1 MYIDVKIVNSS
12 VCVPVAVPVKHP
24 ESLPDVF
31 AVLVLL
37 HLLLHHG
44 EELREVDAAVT
55 VHVNLHP

>member
-1 MYIDVKIVNSS
+1 MSKLLNSS
-12 VCVPVAVPVKHP
+12 VYLPVPVPVKHT
-24 ESLPDVF
+24 EGLPDVLT
-31 AVLVLL
+31 VLVLL